1 MAPELG
7 GLAGKA
13 VKMKQD
19 PVTASPEHTGTGLL
33 GMARRPDGFSQ
44 HGAPG
49 CCRCVFGID
58 KQTNVP
64 KFVQEPYARLYK
76 GCGCLSS
83 TFMF

>member
-33 GMARRPDGFSQ
+33 GMAHNG
-44 HGAPG
+44 
-49 CCRCVFGID
+49 
-58 KQTNVP
+58 QTTS
-64 KFVQEPYARLYK
+64 
-76 GCGCLSS
+76 LSMELQAVADVS
-83 TFMF
+83 LA